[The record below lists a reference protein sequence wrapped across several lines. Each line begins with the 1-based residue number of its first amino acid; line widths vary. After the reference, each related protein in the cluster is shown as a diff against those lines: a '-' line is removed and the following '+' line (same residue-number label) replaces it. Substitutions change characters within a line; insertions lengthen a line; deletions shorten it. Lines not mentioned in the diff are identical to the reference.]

1 MSFSA
6 SNNDKELFVKI
17 CGITNQEDALLAVAL
32 GADALG
38 FVFAPSRRQIS
49 PLQARSIVERLPREI
64 VTIGVFRNERPERV
78 VEVVNSLR
86 LKGAQLH
93 GDETREGTRWV
104 AERVPLVI
112 KAFPAGDPGIERFEE
127 WGAHLLLVD
136 GPAPGSGEVFDWS
149 LVEGVADHSQLIVSG
164 GLNPSNVAD
173 AVEATK
179 PFGVDVASGV
189 EIRPASAHDGPRKDP
204 SLLREFIS
212 RARAA
217 HRDVLASR
225 ESSDLCAGSLWAAHH
240 GAKPAPY
247 DWNDPEESWPEESW

>member
-1 MSFSA
+1 MSFRTW
-6 SNNDKELFVKI
+6 NTREELFVKI

-32 GADALG
+32 GADAIGLI
-38 FVFAPSRRQIS
+38 FSPSKRQIS
-49 PLQARSIVERLPREI
+49 PLQARSILERLPREI

-78 VEVVNSLR
+78 VEVVNSLG

-93 GDETREGTRWV
+93 GDETREGTRWI

-112 KAFPAGDPGIERFEE
+112 KAFPAGDAGIERFEE
-127 WGAHLLLVD
+127 WGAQLLLVD

-173 AVEATK
+173 AIEATK
-179 PFGVDVASGV
+179 PFGVDVSSGV
-189 EIRPASAHDGPRKDP
+189 EARPLSAHEGPRKDP

-212 RARAA
+212 RARQA
-217 HRDVLASR
+217 HRNLLAARNSSALASG
-225 ESSDLCAGSLWAAHH
+225 STGSASDDAS
-240 GAKPAPY
+240 PSPY
-247 DWNDPEESWPEESW
+247 DWDDPEESW

>member
-1 MSFSA
+1 MSSSVRNGRA
-6 SNNDKELFVKI
+6 ELFVKI

-38 FVFAPSRRQIS
+38 FIFSPSPRQIS
-49 PLQARSIVERLPREI
+49 PLQARSILERLPREI

-93 GDETREGTRWV
+93 GDETREGTRWI
-104 AERVPLVI
+104 AARVPLVI

-173 AVEATK
+173 AIEATK

-189 EIRPASAHDGPRKDP
+189 EIRPAGVHDGPRKDP

-212 RARAA
+212 RAREA
-217 HRDVLASR
+217 HRELLAFQKPSGLP
-225 ESSDLCAGSLWAAHH
+225 SGSVQKAHKAATLR
-240 GAKPAPY
+240 PY
-247 DWNDPEESWPEESW
+247 DWDESEEAW